1 MKATIRVWDGDTV
14 VDHEVDALPTGVPG
28 LVIHRSFDDGWSLMI
43 SHVASG
49 LGVAEFDAGVFAC
62 AEALGELGS
71 WEAAPGQAMI
81 DKATKIIQSYDA
93 WIGPTSAPAD
103 VKRAE
108 QERAGVPV
116 AEQQPAVR
124 GHLSAVPRG

>member
-1 MKATIRVWDGDTV
+1 MKATIRVWDGDAV

-28 LVIHRSFDDGWSLMI
+28 LVIHRAYEGDTLMI

-49 LGVAEFDAGVFAC
+49 LAVAEFPAEIFAC
-62 AEALGELGS
+62 TEALGELGS
-71 WEAAPGQAMI
+71 WEAAPDQATI
-81 DKATKIIQSYDA
+81 AKAKKIIGSYDT
-93 WIGPTSAPAD
+93 WVRPNTAPAE

-116 AEQQPAVR
+116 AERSPAAR
-124 GHLSAVPRG
+124 GHLSAVPE